1 MNKYFKI
8 NNIQLSGTIIGG
20 NIDIMEQMILDHDIS
35 VPSGVVIKK
44 QGNEIT
50 IKYETLKKNIH
61 NDDITPTIE
70 FNSTKDFSK
79 EQAIDLNDYNRLKTR
94 DINDEEYNAI
104 NEYNK
109 RLEFKADRYF
119 NPLEEGDIEEI
130 ETQKFTEHEYENI
143 DRNELSVTDITED
156 FKIITHSSTL
166 MNLWSNGTK
175 TIDWGTERYALKYG
189 IIYPYNSNQNS
200 DDVDVDLSG
209 LSDILN

>member
-1 MNKYFKI
+1 MSKYFKI

-20 NIDIMEQMILDHDIS
+20 EIHIMEQMILDHEIS

-44 QGNEIT
+44 QGDEIT
-50 IKYETLKKNIH
+50 IMYETLKKNIH

-79 EQAIDLNDYNRLKTR
+79 EQAIDLNDYIRLKTR
-94 DINDEEYNAI
+94 DINDEEYTAI

-109 RLEFKADRYF
+109 RLELKADRYF
-119 NPLEEGDIEEI
+119 NPLEDGDIEEI
-130 ETQKFTEHEYENI
+130 ETQKFTEHEYEDI
-143 DRNELSVTDITED
+143 ARHELSVVDVTED
-156 FKIITHSSTL
+156 YKVLIHNFTFV
-166 MNLWSNGTK
+166 NLWSDGTK

-189 IIYPYNSNQNS
+189 IIYPYNSNQDS

>member
-79 EQAIDLNDYNRLKTR
+79 EHAIDLNDYNRLKTR

>member
-109 RLEFKADRYF
+109 CLEFKADRYF